1 MGRASRHQ
9 AMENRARI
17 VEVASGLFRTHG
29 VDAVSISDVMKAAGM
44 TQGGFYTHFGS
55 KEALAAEAWT
65 FGFSAAVDAWK
76 RAANKGSRAGREGLA
91 ALVRYYFATKAPE
104 QTCPIVALAPD
115 AGACVHGHPMRL
127 AYEAG
132 VKRLFDAFAE
142 VAQSSDVAPT
152 RDEMCMLFAAMI
164 GANMLL
170 HAMDKGPWIESL
182 KKVVQTATEAAGGS
196 VSAIS

>member
-44 TQGGFYTHFGS
+44 TQGGFYNHFES

-65 FGFSAAVDAWK
+65 SGFSAAVDAWK
-76 RAANKGSRAGREGLA
+76 RVANKSARAGREGLV
-91 ALVRYYFATKAPE
+91 ALVRYYFATKAAE
-104 QTCPIVALAPD
+104 QTCPMVALAPD
-115 AGACVHGHPMRL
+115 AGACEHGHPMRL
-127 AYEAG
+127 AYGAG

-142 VAQSSDVAPT
+142 VAQSSDAAPA

-164 GANMLL
+164 GANMLSR
-170 HAMDKGPWIESL
+170 AMDKDPWIESL
-182 KKVVQTATEAAGGS
+182 KKVVQTATETAGG
-196 VSAIS
+196 